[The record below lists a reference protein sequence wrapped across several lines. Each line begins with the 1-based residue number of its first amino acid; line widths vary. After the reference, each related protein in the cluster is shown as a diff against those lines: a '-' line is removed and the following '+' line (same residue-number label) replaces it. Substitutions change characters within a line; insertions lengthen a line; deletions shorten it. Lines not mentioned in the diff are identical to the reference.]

1 MAVDFDK
8 LISVG
13 IYFKVVEFSF
23 PNLVG
28 IYFKVL
34 EKIWPRVGNFYQDL
48 EKFDQE
54 LENFKSVRK
63 FWNKNFQDMV
73 TKIFFPEFVF
83 SKTFFPRHGSLPNF
97 GLAQKFWVRAKIL
110 GSGENF
116 VFRRKFCVRAKISKI
131 LGWGENFKFGR
142 KFWVRAKILGSGEIF
157 LFQAKILGSGENVR
171 FGRNF

>member
-1 MAVDFDK
+1 MEKFD
-8 LISVG
+8 
-13 IYFKVVEFSF
+13 
-23 PNLVG
+23 
-28 IYFKVL
+28 
-34 EKIWPRVGNFYQDL
+34 QDL

-116 VFRRKFCVRAKISKI
+116 VFGQKFCVWAKI
-131 LGWGENFKFGR
+131 LCLGENFENFGLGR
-142 KFWVRAKILGSGEIF
+142 KF
-157 LFQAKILGSGENVR
+157 
-171 FGRNF
+171 